1 MANLILVSQAAKE
14 SEYTATHIRY
24 LLLHNLVKGQNIGI
38 WLVDLDDLKRY
49 EAEMSANVAEN
60 LQDTKLVSIENSKVT
75 IKVGRRTDWLNA
87 QLVKSVTH
95 ELKLSGY
102 EVEEVKLC
110 GVTTRDLGQGHHRR
124 RLFPGL
130 D

>member
-24 LLLHNLVKGQNIGI
+24 LLRHNLVKGQNIGI

-49 EAEMSANVAEN
+49 EAEMKEAGTSKFDPTKNKSA
-60 LQDTKLVSIENSKVT
+60 
-75 IKVGRRTDWLNA
+75 
-87 QLVKSVTH
+87 
-95 ELKLSGY
+95 
-102 EVEEVKLC
+102 
-110 GVTTRDLGQGHHRR
+110 
-124 RLFPGL
+124 L